1 MVVDDLFDFECR
13 DIFAT
18 APDAILD
25 PVDKEETPLYVKAAR
40 IAGVK
45 PYVALRFDSTL
56 WHLIL
61 PRYETSGLFWAADN
75 LPGLAAWDFFVRIRI
90 YDPNL
95 EEIFLQVARAAD
107 HQRVF

>member
-25 PVDKEETPLYVKAAR
+25 PVDKEETPLFVKAAR

-45 PYVALRFDSTL
+45 PHVAPRFNSTL
-56 WHLIL
+56 WHLIIT
-61 PRYETSGLFWAADN
+61 RHETSGLFWADDN
-75 LPGLAAWDFFVRIRI
+75 LSGLAAWDFFVSIRI
-90 YDPNL
+90 HDPNF
-95 EEIFLQVARAAD
+95 EEIFLKVAR
-107 HQRVF
+107 